1 LLIEDATVFI
11 DEAELGDDSKGGRD
25 GGAMAVGAAKLLGIR
40 EGGGIDSGRDRG
52 AGSARL
58 FAVMLL

>member
-1 LLIEDATVFI
+1 VFI